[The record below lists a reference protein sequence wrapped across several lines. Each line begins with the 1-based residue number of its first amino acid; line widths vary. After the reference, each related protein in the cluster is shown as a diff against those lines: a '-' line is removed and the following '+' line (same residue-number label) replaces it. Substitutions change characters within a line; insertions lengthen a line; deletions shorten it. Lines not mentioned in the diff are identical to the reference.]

1 MILDNGSEYKY
12 NFFYFVSHYT
22 LVSSIMCLCLY
33 APSNSSQSLAA
44 TYRKHEKRKS
54 RAYEQRVREIEHGS
68 FTPLIM
74 SATGGVGAAAN
85 VCYKRLASLLS
96 VKWNMPY
103 SCSLA
108 WIRCKLSF
116 SLLRS
121 SIQCLRGSRSS
132 PHTPMHP
139 CHLVAFHESGITATG
154 RH

>member
-1 MILDNGSEYKY
+1 MLDW
-12 NFFYFVSHYT
+12 T
-22 LVSSIMCLCLY
+22 LQQMVFGEVPSKGRFLMSACSIPTLLQS
-33 APSNSSQSLAA
+33 PSQSLAA

-54 RAYEQRVREIEHGS
+54 RAYEQRVHEIEHGS

-74 SATGGVGAAAN
+74 SATGGVGAAVSKVGTCPTPA
-85 VCYKRLASLLS
+85 LLPGS
-96 VKWNMPY
+96 GVNSP
-103 SCSLA
+103 S
-108 WIRCKLSF
+108 

-154 RH
+154 H